1 MDLVRIRL
9 LEPLGGTRLRLT
21 LTDGRVIDKDLRPL
35 LVGPV
40 FAAIRRDPTLF
51 AQARVV
57 RGTVAW
63 PGDVD
68 LDPDVLIWGG
78 PPPLARQIAEDET

>member
-1 MDLVRIRL
+1 MDLVRIRH

-51 AQARVV
+51 AQASVV

-63 PGDVD
+63 PGDVGSGPGCAD
-68 LDPDVLIWGG
+68 LGRSPA
-78 PPPLARQIAEDET
+78 ARTGDR